1 MRALWCTGVLESL
14 RISLRLSQGRRS
26 AGGLRFGSLEANTT
40 EDARI
45 RSVPNITQTSGH
57 IKYDQGTFC
66 LSLEALSSP
75 CTRGPCA
82 FVLRC
87 LQSWQDAKEEK
98 YFVRVPTS
106 WGLCLPGQDKHL
118 QFPSVLCFS
127 GCLAGYVAPK
137 ISFFFRITLPT

>member
-98 YFVRVPTS
+98 YFVHVPTS
-106 WGLCLPGQDKHL
+106 WGLCLPGQDK